1 MSAAAKFADPGI
13 AAQTVDGRAVPAHLL
28 GDMVEG
34 DLRGDLAAQL
44 SARGYLLL
52 RGVHDACEVEAARLE
67 VLRQLGEVDEIAR
80 PHADAIATGRSR
92 RAELHPD
99 LGAFWRSVSDG
110 PALRRVINGPRIKS
124 LAARLFGE
132 PSAHF
137 GFAWLRAMPA
147 GRASPLHVDHPYMNR
162 GSSRLVTVWTPL
174 GHVGRNEGPLYVVEN
189 SHRDPDVR
197 TRFEGHD
204 VDRDPS
210 RPGHFD
216 AHPADVAAAK
226 GTRLLTAAF
235 APGDCVI
242 FGMFTAH
249 AAFDNATR
257 TGRVRLSCDTRFQP
271 AGDPMDE
278 RFAGADPPAHGG
290 KGYGCLS
297 AARPMD
303 APMLRR

>member
-1 MSAAAKFADPGI
+1 MSVASGLADPQ
-13 AAQTVDGRAVPAHLL
+13 AQTVDGRAVPAGLL

-34 DLRGDLAAQL
+34 DIRGDLAAQVETH
-44 SARGYLLL
+44 GYLLL
-52 RGVHDACEVEAARLE
+52 RGVHDAGEVEAARLE
-67 VLRQLGEVDEIAR
+67 VLGRLGEVDEVAL

-110 PALRRVINGPRIKS
+110 PALRRVVNGPRIKA

-132 PSAHF
+132 LPAHF

-162 GSSRLVTVWTPL
+162 GSRRLVTVWTPL
-174 GHVGRNEGPLYVVEN
+174 GHVARDEGPLYVVED
-189 SHRDPDVR
+189 SHRDPDIR
-197 TRFEGHD
+197 AKFEGHD

-216 AHPADVAAAK
+216 AADIAAAK
-226 GTRLLTAAF
+226 GVRLLSAAF

-249 AAFDNATR
+249 GAFDNATR

-271 AGDPMDE
+271 AADPMDE

-297 AARPMD
+297 AARPMN